1 LAASGDVGEP
11 RLGTA
16 EVAALATPVLD
27 CLPPGV
33 PASAA
38 CVAWVLSMP
47 EADAARV
54 LGDLVAGGYAWSATG
69 PVQ

>member
-1 LAASGDVGEP
+1 
-11 RLGTA
+11 LGA
-16 EVAALATPVLD
+16 
-27 CLPPGV
+27 
-33 PASAA
+33 
-38 CVAWVLSMP
+38 LSMP